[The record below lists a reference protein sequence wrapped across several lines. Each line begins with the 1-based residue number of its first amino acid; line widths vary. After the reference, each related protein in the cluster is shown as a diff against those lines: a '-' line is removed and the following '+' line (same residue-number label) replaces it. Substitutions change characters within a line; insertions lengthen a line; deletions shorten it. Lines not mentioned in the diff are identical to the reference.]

1 MSVLSLTFHSTSNIS
16 SSWDR
21 YTENTLFEMIENLMD
36 VEKYILSEVE
46 SDMINEGKNTN
57 LLLVFDNNEKRQ
69 DFIEIELQ
77 NITERIENEFGDE
90 VMVFV
95 TLLNSKK
102 QRFS

>member
-1 MSVLSLTFHSTSNIS
+1 MSVLSLTFHSTSNIGA
-16 SSWDR
+16 SWDR
-21 YTENTLFEMIENLMD
+21 YTENYLFEMIENLMD

>member
-1 MSVLSLTFHSTSNIS
+1 MSVLSLTFHSTSNIGA
-16 SSWDR
+16 SWDR
-21 YTENTLFEMIENLMD
+21 YTENNLFEMIENLMD

-46 SDMINEGKNTN
+46 SEMINEGKNTN

>member
-36 VEKYILSEVE
+36 VENYILSDVE

-57 LLLVFDNNEKRQ
+57 LLLMFDNTEKRQ
-69 DFIEIELQ
+69 EFIDIELK
-77 NITERIENEFGDE
+77 NITERIEDQFGDE

-95 TLLNSKK
+95 TLLNPK
-102 QRFS
+102 QK